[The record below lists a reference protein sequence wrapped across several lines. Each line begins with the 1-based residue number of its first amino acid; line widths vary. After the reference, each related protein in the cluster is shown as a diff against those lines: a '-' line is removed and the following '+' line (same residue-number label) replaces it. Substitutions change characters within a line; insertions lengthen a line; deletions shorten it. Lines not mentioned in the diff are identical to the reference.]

1 MHHAVE
7 FVLSLVCEELYD
19 SFVEDIW
26 QLALVKKFG
35 PDWSSL
41 FDGLFGINRASS
53 HQDYED
59 SKWEIFREANDLMF
73 QGKFNLDIK
82 SANNLTYEW

>member
-1 MHHAVE
+1 M
-7 FVLSLVCEELYD
+7 VCFELYD

-41 FDGLFGINRASS
+41 FDSLFGISRASS
-53 HQDYED
+53 HQEDFFIQYED
-59 SKWEIFREANDLMF
+59 AKWEIFREANELMF
-73 QGKFNLDIK
+73 QGKFNLDVK
-82 SANNLTYEW
+82 SANNLTYE